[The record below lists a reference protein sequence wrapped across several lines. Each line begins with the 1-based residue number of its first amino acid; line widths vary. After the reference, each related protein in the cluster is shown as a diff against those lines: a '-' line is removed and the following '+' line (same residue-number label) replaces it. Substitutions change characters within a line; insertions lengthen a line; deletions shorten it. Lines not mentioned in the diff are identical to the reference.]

1 MILTIGIPTFN
12 SVKTLC
18 ETLKSIED
26 QTLRLD
32 EHGVEILISD
42 NGSSV
47 DISEALKSRFDSKF
61 YKSLVFNLNATNL
74 GYDLNLTQIMKKASG
89 SYVKLLADDDV
100 LRVNYIEELLHTIN
114 SQNFDV
120 IVNNFAFYNSDLSVI
135 KKYTW
140 FAEDFR
146 FQLERSVKFLDSIG
160 HAYGQISSLTF
171 KKDLVLNL
179 PPLKFQSNYIH
190 VYWFFSLF
198 EKFHIKFEN
207 KVLLNVREG
216 SPNFSGDGFVDKI
229 TPLGGIKAL
238 QAAKFISKPLRNQL
252 IHKQKIYCLT
262 RLSSISDQSF
272 FTRKLIAQKFLPFY
286 RFVPA
291 FWLFW
296 LPFVLMPT
304 SWRIF
309 LKKLR
314 KNLRTTKVG

>member
-12 SVKTLC
+12 SVKTLY
-18 ETLKSIED
+18 ETLKSIEY

-32 EHGVEILISD
+32 DHKVEILISD

-89 SYVKLLADDDV
+89 NYVKLLADDDV
-100 LRVNYIEELLHTIN
+100 LRVNYIEELLQTIN

-120 IVNNFAFYNSDLSVI
+120 MVNNFAFYNSDLSVI

-140 FAEDFR
+140 FAEDFQ
-146 FQLERSVKFLDSIG
+146 FQFERSVEFLDSIG

-171 KKDLVLNL
+171 KRDLVLSL
-179 PPLKFQSNYIH
+179 PALKFESNYIH

-198 EKFHIKFEN
+198 EKFHIKFE
-207 KVLLNVREG
+207 KRVLLNVREG
-216 SPNFSGDGFVDKI
+216 SPNFFGDGIVDKI

-238 QAAKFISKPLRNQL
+238 QAAKFISKPFKNQL
-252 IHKQKIYCLT
+252 VHKQKIYCLT

-286 RFVPA
+286 RFVPV
-291 FWLFW
+291 FWVFW
-296 LPFVLMPT
+296 LPFVLMPN

-314 KNLRTTKVG
+314 KNLMNARMG